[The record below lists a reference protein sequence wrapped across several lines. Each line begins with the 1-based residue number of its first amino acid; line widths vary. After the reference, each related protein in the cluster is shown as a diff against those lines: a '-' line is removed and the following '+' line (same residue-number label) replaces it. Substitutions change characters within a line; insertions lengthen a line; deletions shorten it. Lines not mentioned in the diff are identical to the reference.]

1 MRCKNIERL
10 IIASRDE
17 DLSSEELKAIE
28 QHVGLCAQCARF
40 REELEKIR
48 TGIKALPTPELS
60 PELAENTRL
69 RCYAE
74 MKKQREAAQ
83 EKRSLR
89 ALSRPIPVYV
99 WATLFVLT
107 LLTMVIIL
115 PAIREIRF
123 DQTLSFK
130 AAAVLTLI
138 IQNAVMLF
146 FAPILIRKYR
156 SKSEYY
162 NGMANADAS

>member
-10 IIASRDE
+10 IIASWDE

-28 QHVGLCAQCARF
+28 QHVGLCAHCSRF
-40 REELEKIR
+40 REELGKIR
-48 TGIKALPTPELS
+48 TGVKVMPTPELS
-60 PELAENTRL
+60 PDLAENTRL

-74 MKKQREAAQ
+74 MKKQQEAAR
-83 EKRSLR
+83 EKRSSQT
-89 ALSRPIPVYV
+89 LSRPIPIYV

-115 PAIREIRF
+115 PVIKEIRF
-123 DQTLSFK
+123 DQAMSFK

-146 FAPILIRKYR
+146 FVPILIRKYR
-156 SKSEYY
+156 SKREYF
-162 NGMANADAS
+162 NGMVNANAS

>member
-10 IIASRDE
+10 IIASWDE
-17 DLSSEELKAIE
+17 DLSPEELKAIE
-28 QHVGLCAQCARF
+28 QHVGRCAHCARF
-40 REELEKIR
+40 REELGKIR
-48 TGIKALPTPELS
+48 TGIKAMPTPELS
-60 PELAENTRL
+60 PDLAENTRL

-74 MKKQREAAQ
+74 MKKQQEAAR
-83 EKRSLR
+83 ERRSSR
-89 ALSRPIPVYV
+89 TLSRPIPVYV

-107 LLTMVIIL
+107 LLTMVVIL
-115 PAIREIRF
+115 PVVKEIKF

-156 SKSEYY
+156 SNREYF
-162 NGMANADAS
+162 NGMVNANAS

>member
-1 MRCKNIERL
+1 MRCKDIERL
-10 IIASRDE
+10 IIASWDE

-28 QHVGLCAQCARF
+28 QHVSLCSHCARL
-40 REELEKIR
+40 REELGKIR
-48 TGIKALPTPELS
+48 TGIKAMPTPGLS
-60 PELAENTRL
+60 PDLVENTRL

-74 MKKQREAAQ
+74 MKKQQEAAR
-83 EKRSLR
+83 ERNSSR
-89 ALSRPIPVYV
+89 THSRPIPVYV

-115 PAIREIRF
+115 PVIREIRF
-123 DQTLSFK
+123 DQALSFK

-156 SKSEYY
+156 SKREHF
-162 NGMANADAS
+162 NGMVNANAS

>member
-1 MRCKNIERL
+1 MRCKDIERL
-10 IIASRDE
+10 IIASSDE

-28 QHVGLCAQCARF
+28 QHVGRCEHCARF
-40 REELEKIR
+40 QGELGKIR
-48 TGIKALPTPELS
+48 TGIKAMPMPELS
-60 PELAENTRL
+60 ADIAENTRL

-74 MKKQREAAQ
+74 MKKQRKAAL
-83 EKRSLR
+83 EKRSSP

-107 LLTMVIIL
+107 LLTMVITFPVIG
-115 PAIREIRF
+115 EIRF
-123 DQTLSFK
+123 DQTLTFK

-156 SKSEYY
+156 SKRENF
-162 NGMANADAS
+162 NGMANANAS